1 MILKNKKMLTYGLI
15 GIFARTFLV
24 IMIKINIAENKQI
37 FSNPEYSMGELKSYS
52 GRVGAI
58 VVPNLV
64 NFQPKPA
71 SVTYSFRVGTSI
83 YFNSYNDAKYII
95 PSSLESDKGFY
106 VVIYLKSDP
115 KKSLILFNYP
125 VKDSTDFARYLEE
138 FKTSP
143 PKLGEWEITEKAP
156 AAADL

>member
-1 MILKNKKMLTYGLI
+1 MLTYGLI
-15 GIFARTFLV
+15 GIFAITFLV

-95 PSSLESDKGFY
+95 PSAPRCRRFIIGGLLSVAEVQLLIRELG
-106 VVIYLKSDP
+106 IYSSPYLYQIP
-115 KKSLILFNYP
+115 KK
-125 VKDSTDFARYLEE
+125 
-138 FKTSP
+138 
-143 PKLGEWEITEKAP
+143 
-156 AAADL
+156 